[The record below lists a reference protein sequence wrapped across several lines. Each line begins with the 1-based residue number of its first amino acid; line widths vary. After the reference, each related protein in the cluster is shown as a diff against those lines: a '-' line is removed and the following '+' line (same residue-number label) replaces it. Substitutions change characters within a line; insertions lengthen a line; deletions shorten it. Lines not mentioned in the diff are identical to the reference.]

1 MNEPGRWTAAD
12 VDGMVRPYV
21 LSGNGPWLRP
31 RSDQYNDDPF
41 APYPLAGPG
50 QPGWPEDP
58 GPPEPVAPEP
68 DGALAAGD
76 DHALADWSL
85 ALRRRPL
92 RPAVA
97 GIAAG
102 IIALACAFLAFLP
115 AARTGRCSGRP
126 CHAIAAGLPRVVS
139 AASRGPD
146 SAASASARPYAPS
159 PRTSTPAS
167 APPKL
172 TPARPAAPRPDP
184 AAPRSRS
191 TAPLAG
197 ITVSYRTTRFR
208 GGGFEG
214 QFTIMNGGTAP
225 LHGWQLI
232 VALPGDHVL
241 AAWAAGFQS
250 TGDTVV
256 LTPRSRRAVIEPGTI
271 LAVHFIADGART
283 VPRTCTFNGAPCI

>member
-21 LSGNGPWLRP
+21 LSGNGPWLPP

-41 APYPLAGPG
+41 APNPLASIG
-50 QPGWPEDP
+50 QPGWPEYR
-58 GPPEPVAPEP
+58 GQPEPAGPEL
-68 DGALAAGD
+68 DGPLAACD

-92 RPAVA
+92 RPVVA

-102 IIALACAFLAFLP
+102 VIAMACAFLAFLP

-126 CHAIAAGLPRVVS
+126 CHAIAAGLPGAVP
-139 AASRGPD
+139 AAGRGPA

-167 APPKL
+167 APPEL
-172 TPARPAAPRPDP
+172 TPERSAATRPGL
-184 AAPRSRS
+184 AAPRSWS
-191 TAPLAG
+191 TAALAG
-197 ITVSYRTTRFR
+197 ITVSYRMTKFR
-208 GGGFEG
+208 NGGFEG
-214 QFTIMNGGTAP
+214 EFTIMNGGTAP
-225 LHGWQLI
+225 VHGWQLI
-232 VALPGDHVL
+232 VTLPGDHVL

-250 TGDTVV
+250 TGETVV
-256 LTPRSRRAVIEPGTI
+256 LTPPSRQAVIEPGTI